1 MLPSDPSAFPRL
13 IYALAKF
20 GFISIARFAQEIS
33 SLKFR
38 RTPYSPEIVLRA
50 HSFLGSTASTF
61 LLASIACLSSS
72 CNPSLTNEATA
83 EFVGDEQSTALSWA
97 SAHVTST
104 VIKRIGEQKNT

>member
-61 LLASIACLSSS
+61 LLASIAPAKSCLSSS

-97 SAHVTST
+97 SAH
-104 VIKRIGEQKNT
+104 